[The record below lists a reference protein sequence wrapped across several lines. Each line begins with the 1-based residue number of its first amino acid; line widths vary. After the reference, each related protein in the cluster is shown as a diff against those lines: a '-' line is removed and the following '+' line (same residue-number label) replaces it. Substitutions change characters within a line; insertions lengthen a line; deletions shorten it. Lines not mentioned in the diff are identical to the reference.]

1 MKFLIIEDEPLAAER
16 LGHLILQH
24 YPQTE
29 KPETCDSVESAVLWL
44 RSNPMPNCI
53 FMDIQLSDGLSFSIS
68 HDVEITCPVIFT
80 TAYENYALKA
90 FELFSIDYLLKP
102 VTLKSLKQAL
112 TKLETYTN
120 ATLTAQQNLL
130 DIPASKYKNRFLIK
144 IGNKMFFVDVSDVAY
159 FLSDDKSVYLYTTDG
174 KAFPIDYTL
183 DSLMEHLNEK
193 EFFRLNRQVIARIDA
208 IKDIKLYTNRRLK
221 LSLNSG
227 NAVNDFIVSR
237 ERVAA
242 FKTWAGN

>member
-16 LGHLILQH
+16 LGNLLLQQ
-24 YPQTE
+24 YPQIE
-29 KPETCDSVESAVLWL
+29 KPITCDSVESAVSWL
-44 RSNPMPNCI
+44 KDNPMPSCI

-112 TKLETYTN
+112 HKLETYTY
-120 ATLTAQQNLL
+120 ATLNAQQNLL
-130 DIPASKYKNRFLIK
+130 DISESKYKNRFLIK
-144 IGNKMFFVDVSDVAY
+144 VGNKMFFVDVKDIAY
-159 FLSDDKSVYLYTTDG
+159 FMSDDKSVYLYTTDG
-174 KAFPIDYTL
+174 KSFIIDYTL
-183 DSLMEHLNEK
+183 DGLMELLNEK

-221 LSLNSG
+221 LTLNSG
-227 NAVNDFIVSR
+227 NAVNDVIVSR
-237 ERVAA
+237 ERVSA

>member
-1 MKFLIIEDEPLAAER
+1 MKFLIIEDEPLAADR
-16 LGHLILQH
+16 LGNLLLQH
-24 YPQTE
+24 YPQIE
-29 KPETCDSVESAVLWL
+29 KPEICDSVESAVLWL
-44 RSNPMPNCI
+44 RSNPMPSCI

-112 TKLETYTN
+112 QKLETYTN
-120 ATLTAQQNLL
+120 ATLTVQQNLL

-144 IGNKMFFVDVSDVAY
+144 IGNKMFFVDVSNIAY
-159 FLSDDKSVYLYTTDG
+159 FLSDDKSVYLHTTDG

-242 FKTWAGN
+242 FKSWAGN